1 MRSLEPSFTDAML
14 NYMAAEFG
22 AAPVVAQLDPRG
34 ARGLVDGAGVL
45 TRLPSARGA
54 HRGRG
59 GDRPPL
65 RPRPGGRPPPRESNM
80 FWGIEKLEENP
91 YWWRADVEEL
101 CFDLQMTEPE
111 DLTERVPPVM
121 RQWWDVDKVA
131 ESDVFVAICKPPG
144 MFVRTDDDG
153 LWEKSPHNFVHV
165 AHQRYEMASKDE
177 PRQRGICHRL
187 DLNTSGVQIFG
198 NSWEAFQHF
207 ATQNT
212 AHRMQKEYLTLVHG
226 RLGGPDEP
234 NVGVIDVPM
243 KKWQDMTRREF
254 GSVVCA
260 NREGSPAI
268 SKYRVLRQWKVPA
281 KGATRFWG
289 EDRWFSLVQM
299 RIMTGRTH
307 QIRVHMAFLGHPLV
321 CDEKYNP
328 WNVEKD
334 MVLVP
339 RIFLHCTRMQFE
351 DMDGSMFTASSDLSP
366 DLQVGLHRLHE
377 LSELSSGV
385 PVEAEAAPTATATAG
400 VGFPGFQWLLEHT
413 KAAEPEEFAPPEG
426 GFEDRAIAHTGYNGQ
441 DVEKATCSLVRR
453 DSRSALS
460 WKLTEVDASDGP
472 SAVADLL
479 ARGLE
484 ANWGPR
490 VLWTPSGARELQRE
504 FRSVVAAAAED
515 LQEPLPQEL
524 GKQWGAHGYRWAW
537 AHDGENENGWFRL
550 HAGGVLTTIWG
561 NGTWELL
568 ERNSTELLL
577 VTFSSVEHA
586 LRFQDGGSAAG
597 ASFDM
602 VSKRRLNTQPGL
614 GDDIRRGCHVEA
626 LDPGAP
632 PCGTTRGWPQ
642 RADGSA
648 VGGA

>member
-1 MRSLEPSFTDAML
+1 
-14 NYMAAEFG
+14 
-22 AAPVVAQLDPRG
+22 
-34 ARGLVDGAGVL
+34 
-45 TRLPSARGA
+45 
-54 HRGRG
+54 
-59 GDRPPL
+59 
-65 RPRPGGRPPPRESNM
+65 M
-80 FWGIEKLEENP
+80 FWGIEKLEEDP
-91 YWWRADVEEL
+91 YWWRADVEEI
-101 CFDLQMTEPE
+101 CFDVQMTPPE
-111 DLTERVPPVM
+111 DLTERIPPVM
-121 RQWWDVDKVA
+121 RQWWDVEKLA
-131 ESDVFVAICKPPG
+131 ESDSFVAICKPPG
-144 MFVRTDDDG
+144 MFVRTDEGG
-153 LWEKSPHNFVHV
+153 LWEKSPLNFVHV
-165 AHQRYEMASKDE
+165 AHQRFDMASKEE

-187 DLNTSGVQIFG
+187 DKDTSGVQIFG

-207 ATQNT
+207 ATQNS

-226 RLGGPDEP
+226 RLGGPDRP
-234 NVGVIDVPM
+234 NIGVVDVPM

-260 NREGSPAI
+260 SREGSPAV

-281 KGATRFWG
+281 KGPTRFWG

-321 CDEKYNP
+321 CDDKYNP
-328 WNVEKD
+328 SNVEQD

-351 DMDGSMFTASSDLSP
+351 DMDGSMFTAPSDLAP

-377 LSELSSGV
+377 LSELPSGV
-385 PVEAEAAPTATATAG
+385 RVEAEVPTAATMAG
-400 VGFPGFQWLLEHT
+400 PGFPGLQWLLDHT

-426 GFEDRAIAHTGYNGQ
+426 GFKDQAIAHTSYNYQ
-441 DVEKATCSLVRR
+441 EVEKATCSLVRR

-460 WKLTEVDASDGP
+460 WKLTAQDDSEGAA
-472 SAVADLL
+472 AVAELL
-479 ARGLE
+479 AKGLE
-484 ANWGPR
+484 ANWGPH
-490 VLWTPSGARELQRE
+490 VLWVPSGQRQLQRQQQE
-504 FRSVVAAAAED
+504 EQLQDLQGLPRQRQLQEEQVPSAVTAAAED
-515 LQEPLPQEL
+515 LLDPVAQEL

-537 AHDGENENGWFRL
+537 AHDGETENGWFRL
-550 HAGGVLTTIWG
+550 HAGGVLTTSWQ

-568 ERNSTELLL
+568 ERNATELLL
-577 VTFSSVEHA
+577 VTFSHVEHA

-602 VSKRRLNTQPGL
+602 VSKRRLHQQPGL

-632 PCGTTRGWPQ
+632 AIGTTRGWPL

>member
-1 MRSLEPSFTDAML
+1 
-14 NYMAAEFG
+14 
-22 AAPVVAQLDPRG
+22 
-34 ARGLVDGAGVL
+34 
-45 TRLPSARGA
+45 
-54 HRGRG
+54 
-59 GDRPPL
+59 
-65 RPRPGGRPPPRESNM
+65 M

-91 YWWRADVEEL
+91 YWWRADVEEI

-111 DLTERVPPVM
+111 DLTERVSPMM
-121 RQWWDVDKVA
+121 RQWWDVEKLA
-131 ESDVFVAICKPPG
+131 ESDSFIAISKPPG

-153 LWEKSPHNFVHV
+153 LWEKSPQNFVHV
-165 AHQRYEMASKDE
+165 AHQRFDMASKDE

-187 DLNTSGVQIFG
+187 DLCTSGVQIFG

-207 ATQNT
+207 ATQNS

-226 RLGGPDEP
+226 RLGGPDRP
-234 NVGVIDVPM
+234 NIGVIDVPM

-260 NREGSPAI
+260 NREGKESV

-281 KGATRFWG
+281 KGTTRFWG

-328 WNVEKD
+328 SSVEQD

-351 DMDGSMFTASSDLSP
+351 DMDGSMFTASSDLAP
-366 DLQVGLHRLHE
+366 DLQVALHRLHE
-377 LSELSSGV
+377 LSELPSGAS
-385 PVEAEAAPTATATAG
+385 AEAAAPAAAATAG
-400 VGFPGFQWLLEHT
+400 PGFPGFQWLLEHT
-413 KAAEPEEFAPPEG
+413 KAAEPEEFVVPEG
-426 GFEDRAIAHTGYNGQ
+426 GFEDLAIAHNCYNCQ
-441 DVEKATCSLVRR
+441 EVEKATCSLVRR

-460 WKLTEVDASDGP
+460 WKLTAQEASDGAA
-472 SAVADLL
+472 AVADML

-484 ANWGPR
+484 ASWGPR
-490 VLWTPSGARELQRE
+490 VLWMPSGQRQLQEEL
-504 FRSVVAAAAED
+504 RSAVAAEAQD
-515 LQEPLPQEL
+515 LREPLPQEL
-524 GKQWGAHGYRWAW
+524 GKHWGAHGYRWAW

-550 HAGGVLTTIWG
+550 HAGGVLTTNWG

-568 ERNSTELLL
+568 ERNSTEVLL
-577 VTFSSVEHA
+577 VTFCSVEHA
-586 LRFQDGGSAAG
+586 LRFQDVGSTAG

-602 VSKRRLNTQPGL
+602 VSKRRLNQQPGIR
-614 GDDIRRGCHVEA
+614 DDIRRGCHVEA

-632 PCGTTRGWPQ
+632 AAGTTRGWPL
-642 RADGSA
+642 RAGGSV